1 MIHVYQKLASFGF
14 WWNYWS
20 IARGFF
26 GVYSFAVLFKI
37 DVHLPCWH
45 PCTLYMKYVYK
56 MKQNVCLWFFIV
68 KKMHTVPIE
77 EERCF
82 VGTLI
87 LTIQYHS
94 HKYSRQQCSYPKVC
108 SKINLRNIKRFF
120 TDVLMVFMSTKTEFC
135 TCTSMIKLLF
145 LMMVCILHWTCN
157 SLSLYTNLSTW
168 SAFTASSDFCWSLFF
183 RSWYKIKSIQNGQC
197 HYIFVMTSNQI

>member
-1 MIHVYQKLASFGF
+1 MVFDEITGQLLGVSLGSTLLLFCSRSTYICLADILVPCI
-14 WWNYWS
+14 WNTFTKWN
-20 IARGFF
+20 
-26 GVYSFAVLFKI
+26 K
-37 DVHLPCWH
+37 
-45 PCTLYMKYVYK
+45 
-56 MKQNVCLWFFIV
+56 NVCLWFFIV

-77 EERCF
+77 EERWF

-94 HKYSRQQCSYPKVC
+94 HKYSHQQCSYPKVC

-135 TCTSMIKLLF
+135 TFTSMIKLLF